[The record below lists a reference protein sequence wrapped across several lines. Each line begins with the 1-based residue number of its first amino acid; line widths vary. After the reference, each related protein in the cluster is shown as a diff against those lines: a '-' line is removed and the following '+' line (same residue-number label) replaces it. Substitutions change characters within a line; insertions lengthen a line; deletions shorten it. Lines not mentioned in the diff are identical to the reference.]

1 MPDIFQE
8 DFRDFLTALND
19 QEVKYVFVG
28 GLAVVLHGPARVTGN
43 MDIWVEC
50 TSENYHKLCKAF
62 NQFQMPV
69 FDMTLENFLGVGK
82 NDVFSFGRNP
92 VGIDILTSVKGVDFE
107 EAFNLSEIYKAGD
120 LSVRVIHI
128 NHLIAAKK
136 ASGRF
141 KDLDDVEQLL
151 KRRK

>member
-1 MPDIFQE
+1 MSDIFQE
-8 DFRDFLTALND
+8 DFREFLMALNE
-19 QEVKYVFVG
+19 QEVKYVLVG
-28 GLAVVLHGPARVTGN
+28 GLAVVLHGYARVTGD
-43 MDIWVEC
+43 MDIWVER
-50 TSENYHKLCKAF
+50 TSENYQKLYKAF
-62 NQFQMPV
+62 SQFQMPV
-69 FDMTLENFLGVGK
+69 FDMTLENFLGVDK

-92 VGIDILTSVKGVDFE
+92 VGIDILTSVKGLEFE
-107 EAFNLSEIYKAGD
+107 DAFNLSEIFETGS

-151 KRRK
+151 KRKK